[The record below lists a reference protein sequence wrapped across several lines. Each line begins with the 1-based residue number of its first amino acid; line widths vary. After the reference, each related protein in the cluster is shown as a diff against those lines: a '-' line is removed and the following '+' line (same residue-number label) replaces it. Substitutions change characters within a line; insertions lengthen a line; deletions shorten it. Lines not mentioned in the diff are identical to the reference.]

1 MKTREDLTLSGLV
14 HDLNNVFQTLV
25 DAADLLA
32 GDPRYAKLSAAILRS
47 VERGKNIAAG
57 IQAGTGAGTPFE
69 QILANAIAFV
79 EDSVAATGG
88 PEIGFVCEVGPGIEL
103 GGHWAWERVLI
114 NLFLN
119 AMHAMPQGGTIQ
131 VRACQAGGQIEIVV
145 RDEGSGIAPEMLAFP
160 WARIS
165 FIASRSI
172 ASIIALRRFSSLNGA
187 RSRFTSRFV
196 LTLLGTS
203 SQVALGERA
212 STSPTSGGVMSATKV
227 RSNSLAAKASVF

>member
-57 IQAGTGAGTPFE
+57 IQAGTSETTPFE

-79 EDSVAATGG
+79 EDSLAAGRG
-88 PEIGFVCEVGPGIEL
+88 PAIGFECDLEPGIEL

-119 AMHAMPQGGTIQ
+119 AMSAMPRGGTIH
-131 VRACQAGGQIEIVV
+131 VHARCTGGQIEIVV
-145 RDEGSGIAPEMLAFP
+145 RDEGSGIAPELLEHLFLPHVSTGSSGLGLHIVETIVKQNGGCVRAANRSEAQGAEFTITLP
-160 WARIS
+160 
-165 FIASRSI
+165 SRPQ
-172 ASIIALRRFSSLNGA
+172 ALPA
-187 RSRFTSRFV
+187 
-196 LTLLGTS
+196 
-203 SQVALGERA
+203 RA
-212 STSPTSGGVMSATKV
+212 S
-227 RSNSLAAKASVF
+227 

>member
-47 VERGKNIAAG
+47 VERGTNIAAG
-57 IQAGTGAGTPFE
+57 IQAGTGESTPFE

-79 EDSVAATGG
+79 EDSIAAGRG
-88 PEIGFVCEVGPGIEL
+88 PNIRFACEVEPRIEL

-119 AMHAMPQGGTIQ
+119 AMKAMPGGGAIQ
-131 VRACQAGGQIEIVV
+131 VSACTVKGHIEIVV
-145 RDEGSGIAPEMLAFP
+145 RDEGSGIAPGMLEHLFLP
-160 WARIS
+160 HVTTG
-165 FIASRSI
+165 
-172 ASIIALRRFSSLNGA
+172 SSG
-187 RSRFTSRFV
+187 SHG
-196 LTLLGTS
+196 LGLHIVETI
-203 SQVALGERA
+203 VKHDGGYVRA
-212 STSPTSGGVMSATKV
+212 SNRTDV
-227 RSNSLAAKASVF
+227 RGAAFTISLPLRPQAIPARAS

>member
-88 PEIGFVCEVGPGIEL
+88 PEIGFACEVGPGIEL

-145 RDEGSGIAPEMLAFP
+145 RDEGSGIAPEMLEHLFLPHVSTGSSGLGLHIVETIVQQDGGCVRAANRSDTQGAEFTITLP
-160 WARIS
+160 
-165 FIASRSI
+165 SRVQAI
-172 ASIIALRRFSSLNGA
+172 PA
-187 RSRFTSRFV
+187 
-196 LTLLGTS
+196 
-203 SQVALGERA
+203 RA
-212 STSPTSGGVMSATKV
+212 S
-227 RSNSLAAKASVF
+227 

>member
-32 GDPRYAKLSAAILRS
+32 GDPRYPKLSAAILRS

-57 IQAGTGAGTPFE
+57 IQAGSGEDTPFE

-79 EDSVAATGG
+79 EDSLVAGRG
-88 PEIGFVCEVGPGIEL
+88 PEIHFACDVEPGIKL

-119 AMHAMPQGGTIQ
+119 AMHAMPGGGTIQ
-131 VRACQAGGQIEIVV
+131 VYARETGGQIEIAV
-145 RDEGSGIAPEMLAFP
+145 RDEGSGIAPELMEHLFLPHVSTGSSGLGLHIVETIVKQDGGCVRAANRSDAPGAEFTITLP
-160 WARIS
+160 
-165 FIASRSI
+165 SRAQAI
-172 ASIIALRRFSSLNGA
+172 PA
-187 RSRFTSRFV
+187 
-196 LTLLGTS
+196 
-203 SQVALGERA
+203 RA
-212 STSPTSGGVMSATKV
+212 S
-227 RSNSLAAKASVF
+227 

>member
-57 IQAGTGAGTPFE
+57 LQSGNGAGTPFE
-69 QILANAIAFV
+69 QILANAVAFV
-79 EDSVAATGG
+79 EDSVAAGRG
-88 PEIGFVCEVGPGIEL
+88 PEISFACDVEPGIEL

-119 AMHAMPQGGTIQ
+119 AMNAMPAGGIDSGPRPQNRRPSRNRGARRRLGHRTGDCWTICFCRTSLL
-131 VRACQAGGQIEIVV
+131 VRAAWVC
-145 RDEGSGIAPEMLAFP
+145 
-160 WARIS
+160 
-165 FIASRSI
+165 
-172 ASIIALRRFSSLNGA
+172 
-187 RSRFTSRFV
+187 
-196 LTLLGTS
+196 TS
-203 SQVALGERA
+203 SRP
-212 STSPTSGGVMSATKV
+212 S
-227 RSNSLAAKASVF
+227 

>member
-57 IQAGTGAGTPFE
+57 LQSGNGAGTPFE

-79 EDSVAATGG
+79 EDSVAAGRG
-88 PEIGFVCEVGPGIEL
+88 PEIAFACDVEPGIEL

-119 AMHAMPQGGTIQ
+119 AMRAMPGGGTIQ
-131 VRACQAGGQIEIVV
+131 VHARCIGGQVEIVV
-145 RDEGSGIAPEMLAFP
+145 RDEGSGIAPGLLEHLFLPHVSTGSSGLGLHIVETIVQQEGGYVRAANRSDSQGAEFTITLP
-160 WARIS
+160 
-165 FIASRSI
+165 SRPQAI
-172 ASIIALRRFSSLNGA
+172 PA
-187 RSRFTSRFV
+187 
-196 LTLLGTS
+196 
-203 SQVALGERA
+203 RA
-212 STSPTSGGVMSATKV
+212 S
-227 RSNSLAAKASVF
+227 

>member
-57 IQAGTGAGTPFE
+57 LQAGNGAGTPFE

-79 EDSVAATGG
+79 EDSVAAGRG
-88 PEIGFVCEVGPGIEL
+88 PDISFACDVEPGIEL

-119 AMHAMPQGGTIQ
+119 AMNAMPAGGTIH
-131 VRACQAGGQIEIVV
+131 VRARSTGGQIEIIV
-145 RDEGSGIAPEMLAFP
+145 RDEGSGIAPGLLEHLFLP
-160 WARIS
+160 HVS
-165 FIASRSI
+165 TG
-172 ASIIALRRFSSLNGA
+172 SSGLGLHIVETIVKQDGGYVRAANRTDANGA
-187 RSRFTSRFV
+187 EFTITLPSRP
-196 LTLLGTS
+196 
-203 SQVALGERA
+203 QAIPARA
-212 STSPTSGGVMSATKV
+212 S
-227 RSNSLAAKASVF
+227 